1 MTVLSRHEVTVR
13 HMTAGIDNYVQ
24 RQERHTQNAKD
35 MQPARNDDGLTV
47 WESPQQLRMVAH
59 EHELADECMR
69 AMFECA
75 SIRNNAMKKA
85 LAHRFY
91 VLQRLAQ
98 LQADTVQQWLS
109 LSLRQVCAI
118 FATVARSTSAPPGQR
133 AALNVLATCHAS
145 NAPGLSLV
153 AMTMQVTL
161 RE

>member
-1 MTVLSRHEVTVR
+1 MS
-13 HMTAGIDNYVQ
+13 AGIDNYVQ

-59 EHELADECMR
+59 EHELADECMH
-69 AMFECA
+69 AMFQCV

-85 LAHRFY
+85 RADRLY
-91 VLQRLAQ
+91 VLQRLAH
-98 LQADTVQQWLS
+98 LHAHTVQLLS
-109 LSLRQVCAI
+109 LTLRQVCAM
-118 FATVARSTSAPPGQR
+118 FTTVARLTSAPPGQR
-133 AALNVLATCHAS
+133 SALNVLATCHAS

-153 AMTMQVTL
+153 PVTMQVTP